1 MKITFCC
8 TDTKAEPW
16 LQGLAAALPDA
27 EISVWQPGA
36 PQADYAVVWAPPQQ
50 FMDEQAGLKA
60 LFNIGAGVDALLK
73 LRLPPQAL
81 VVRLDD
87 AGMAV
92 QMAEYAR
99 HAVIRHFREFDGY
112 EADMAA
118 GRWGYRKPR
127 LRSDFP
133 IGVMG
138 LGVLGERVA
147 KALAQFDFPINGW
160 SRSPKAIDGVRAFTG
175 AEQFNDFLCGQPG
188 AGQPAAAHARDRQC
202 HEARTRW
209 AACSRAPM
217 SSTWR
222 VARTWWRGLAGLD
235 RQRPCGGRHARRVP
249 HRAAACGPCVLEPP
263 PHHHHPA
270 HLGAHAARRK
280 HCPDRPQD
288 GGAGARRGRGG
299 HRQPRTRLL
308 IARVFHLLRPFMT
321 SSIPSRV
328 RLIDV
333 GPRDGLQNEKTPVP
347 AAVKI
352 ELVHRLQQAGLK
364 EIEVTSYVCPK
375 WVPQMGDNHEVM
387 GGIKRQRRRGVFG
400 AHAQPQGF

>member
-16 LQGLAAALPDA
+16 LQGLAAVLPGA

-50 FMDEQAGLKA
+50 FMDEQASLKA

-92 QMAEYAR
+92 QMAEYVC

-147 KALAQFDFPINGW
+147 KALAQFEFPVNGW
-160 SRSPKAIDGVRAFTG
+160 SRSPKAIGGVRAFSG
-175 AEQFNDFLCGQPG
+175 QDGFHDFLAASRVLVNLLPLTPDTQDILSRDTLSRLQPG
-188 AGQPAAAHARDRQC
+188 GYLINVARGAHLVEDDLLALLASGHLAGATLDVFRTEPLPAGHPFWNHPRIVATPHTS
-202 HEARTRW
+202 ARTLRDESI
-209 AACSRAPM
+209 AQIAGKI
-217 SSTWR
+217 
-222 VARTWWRGLAGLD
+222 VALERGETIAGVVD
-235 RQRPCGGRHARRVP
+235 
-249 HRAAACGPCVLEPP
+249 
-263 PHHHHPA
+263 PA
-270 HLGAHAARRK
+270 YG
-280 HCPDRPQD
+280 
-288 GGAGARRGRGG
+288 
-299 HRQPRTRLL
+299 
-308 IARVFHLLRPFMT
+308 
-321 SSIPSRV
+321 
-328 RLIDV
+328 
-333 GPRDGLQNEKTPVP
+333 
-347 AAVKI
+347 
-352 ELVHRLQQAGLK
+352 
-364 EIEVTSYVCPK
+364 Y
-375 WVPQMGDNHEVM
+375 
-387 GGIKRQRRRGVFG
+387 
-400 AHAQPQGF
+400 